1 VVLAVEF
8 LQNHLEVCAHRPEYL
23 FQALEVRDAKDLPS
37 PLGDKDQVCMQQ
49 INDVTALADFHE
61 LDHG

>member
-23 FQALEVRDAKDLPS
+23 FQALEVRGAKDLPS
-37 PLGDKDQVCMQQ
+37 PLGDKHQVLG
-49 INDVTALADFHE
+49 IEGARRE
-61 LDHG
+61 LRIPNR